1 MWFGKSPPRAPRPTM
16 AQWNA
21 HFLTIQGRNDAQ
33 PLITSTDIK
42 GLLVKISGELNF
54 DGANALYEGD
64 PAMRE
69 RGRALFKV
77 ELALHEV
84 KPKPG
89 PVDKRA
95 VCPRCG
101 TELGAAIAI
110 VELHIAT
117 LCTDDHPLRE
127 EMIVKYSNSKTAA
140 HRLGKEPL
148 AKLKEAAAAIAEN
161 QRVVTMGKRAPLSDA
176 TGAASE
182 TAPAKRN
189 GIGAGGIHA
198 HTDRALSAAEIR
210 AIDEAAA
217 LFIFAEGLPLNTI
230 NSPFLHALFRELHS
244 SSSEKSM
251 LTDWSIR
258 HLFLVNAY
266 E

>member
-54 DGANALYEGD
+54 DGSNALYEGD

-101 TELGAAIAI
+101 AELGAAIAI

-140 HRLGKEPL
+140 HRLGEEPL
-148 AKLKEAAAAIAEN
+148 DKL
-161 QRVVTMGKRAPLSDA
+161 
-176 TGAASE
+176 
-182 TAPAKRN
+182 
-189 GIGAGGIHA
+189 
-198 HTDRALSAAEIR
+198 
-210 AIDEAAA
+210 
-217 LFIFAEGLPLNTI
+217 
-230 NSPFLHALFRELHS
+230 
-244 SSSEKSM
+244 
-251 LTDWSIR
+251 
-258 HLFLVNAY
+258 
-266 E
+266 

>member
-1 MWFGKSPPRAPRPTM
+1 
-16 AQWNA
+16 
-21 HFLTIQGRNDAQ
+21 
-33 PLITSTDIK
+33 
-42 GLLVKISGELNF
+42 
-54 DGANALYEGD
+54 
-64 PAMRE
+64 
-69 RGRALFKV
+69 
-77 ELALHEV
+77 
-84 KPKPG
+84 
-89 PVDKRA
+89 
-95 VCPRCG
+95 
-101 TELGAAIAI
+101 
-110 VELHIAT
+110 
-117 LCTDDHPLRE
+117 
-127 EMIVKYSNSKTAA
+127 
-140 HRLGKEPL
+140 
-148 AKLKEAAAAIAEN
+148 
-161 QRVVTMGKRAPLSDA
+161 MGKRAPLSDA